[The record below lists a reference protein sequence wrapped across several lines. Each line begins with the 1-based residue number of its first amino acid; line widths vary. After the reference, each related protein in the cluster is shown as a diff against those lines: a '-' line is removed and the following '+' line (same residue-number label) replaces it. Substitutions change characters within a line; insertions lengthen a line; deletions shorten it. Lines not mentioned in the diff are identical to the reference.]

1 MLVGT
6 ETATDSTTTE
16 HFIREVRAKNQA
28 FYGSDSRGIG
38 ALKDLQQTFPHPWL
52 YVGELLQN
60 AVDAGAK
67 PIRLAV
73 DDAARSLV
81 VEHDG
86 TAFDGEHVE
95 ALCVRGMSKKGAGT
109 VGFMGIGFK
118 AVFQSFEC
126 VDVSSG
132 PWRFGF
138 RVSEVIGEFGDR
150 QRKWLG
156 GVLPEYSA
164 EIEPPSEG
172 MTW

>member
-1 MLVGT
+1 MLTGT
-6 ETATDSTTTE
+6 KTTITDQAAAQFLADVRTKNQGFYATD
-16 HFIREVRAKNQA
+16 
-28 FYGSDSRGIG
+28 RGYG
-38 ALKDLQQTFPHPWL
+38 ALKDLRQTFPHPWL

-60 AVDAGAK
+60 AVDADAK
-67 PIRLAV
+67 HIRLSV
-73 DDAARSLV
+73 DETKRTLV

-86 TAFDGEHVE
+86 RAFDEGHVE

-138 RVSEVIGEFGDR
+138 RVKEEVGELGDR
-150 QRKWLG
+150 QRNWLG
-156 GVLPEYSA
+156 CVLPAYGEA
-164 EIEPPSEG
+164 IAPPSQG
-172 MTW
+172 